1 MDGWMRVDG
10 WVNEGGWVVD
20 GGGWVDKR
28 FDRMV
33 ESMFLDG

>member
-10 WVNEGGWVVD
+10 WVDEGGWVVD
-20 GGGWVDKR
+20 GDGWVDKR